1 MLSLKRIME
10 IASEHSR
17 HCCASGD
24 ICGDKH
30 NVQVLSVAIQEALSE
45 NDDVYAP
52 TKTKALRSRNGSRAL
67 SANAK
72 PSSTSGG
79 GKTRATTGRQTNG
92 RGRK

>member
-10 IASEHSR
+10 IATEHSC

-24 ICGDKH
+24 VSGDKH

-45 NDDVYAP
+45 NDDIYG
-52 TKTKALRSRNGSRAL
+52 TNKTKALRSSNGSGAL
-67 SANAK
+67 STDAE
-72 PSSTSGG
+72 PSGTSGG
-79 GKTRATTGRQTNG
+79 GKTRPSTGRQTNG